1 MKFKTAF
8 SASLILFAFACSS
21 GDEFDGLYSGD
32 TTAGWSTNDANTS
45 LRVVEENG
53 GNALGASGTT
63 DPATQ
68 TAGFSFAVPP
78 GAASGSV
85 GIEFKIAG
93 TSSVRFSATTSSVV
107 PLDAGGTCSA
117 GADCWDV
124 HGASLTVSAQ
134 WQTVTLTWDQLLQ
147 SGAGLPVVFNPEEL
161 THLNWEVSGVDA
173 FDIRIDEIRFIDS
186 AGGTTTPIPQ
196 GSGGSA
202 ATGGSNPVASGGTTP
217 VATGGTT
224 ATGGSAAT
232 GGSTNTSDH
241 RLGKYVSSSMFAT
254 GFNGRNPVYKYS
266 RLLAAVDLFPDFAA
280 CCSETEKK
288 REIAAFLAHVQHEAD
303 HLAAT
308 EEYTPPSIYC
318 QTGQYACAAG
328 KSYHG
333 RGALQLTWN
342 YNYQFAQ
349 DWFAS
354 QGQNYDLVARP
365 EQVAT
370 NEDLLWTTALWFWM
384 EGDPSFFN
392 DTMHDRLSAKGFGST
407 IDKIN
412 GGLECGPG
420 ASNPGAVTQRIQYY
434 REWCERLGVD
444 PGSNLTC

>member
-8 SASLILFAFACSS
+8 SASLIFFAFACSS
-21 GDEFDGLYSGD
+21 ADEFDGIYSGD
-32 TTAGWSTNDANTS
+32 SAAGWSASDPNTS
-45 LRVVEENG
+45 LRVVEED
-53 GNALGASGTT
+53 GNAALAASGNTN
-63 DPATQ
+63 PATR
-68 TAGFSFAVPP
+68 TAGFSFAVPA
-78 GAASGSV
+78 GAAADSV

-93 TSSVRFSATTSSVV
+93 TSAVRFSATTSSVV
-107 PLDAGGTCSA
+107 PVEAGGTCTA
-117 GADCWDV
+117 GDACWDI

-134 WQTVTLTWDQLLQ
+134 WQTITLTWDQLLQ
-147 SGAGLPVVFNPEEL
+147 TGAGLPVVFNPAEL
-161 THLNWEVSGVDA
+161 TFLNWEVSDVDA
-173 FDIRIDEIRFIDS
+173 FDIRIDDIRFITS
-186 AGGTTTPIPQ
+186 AGGTTTPIPA
-196 GSGGSA
+196 GSGGA
-202 ATGGSNPVASGGTTP
+202 AAGTGGSPASTGGSNPVATGGST
-217 VATGGTT
+217 ATGGTT
-224 ATGGSAAT
+224 ATGGAPS
-232 GGSTNTSDH
+232 TSDH
-241 RLGKYVSSSMFAT
+241 RLGKYVSSSMFAS
-254 GFNGRNPVYKYS
+254 GFNGRNPIYKYS
-266 RLLAAVDLFPDFAA
+266 QLLAAVDMFPDFAA

-308 EEYTPPSIYC
+308 EEYTPPGIYC
-318 QTGQYACAAG
+318 QQGQYPCAPG

-349 DWFAS
+349 DWFAT
-354 QGQNYDLVARP
+354 QGRNYDLVARP

-370 NEDLLWTTALWFWM
+370 DEELLWTTALWFWM

-434 REWCERLGVD
+434 REWCDRLGVD
-444 PGSNLTC
+444 PGSDLTC